1 MESLGVSVSIGAK
14 TVGSVFSSKL
24 GIRQRSG
31 SHGQASRIP
40 LTCNA
45 KAFYIRRN
53 RKDRNRVISVFD
65 QDGKRCYTIE
75 RKSRLSPVWQILD
88 VPSRRDVAT
97 VHAGLIKRF
106 VDFHNKQG
114 LRHRKLTHPLHPLL
128 EYRTFYLTDG
138 AAYRWYCA
146 SQYLEKVINPGG
158 GDEETYIRVAHARL
172 MRRFRFDYELLYDP
186 EMIDPEVVLAT
197 GFVSMVTEWGLG
209 YVPETRGP
217 TAIPKSLVRRP
228 QVQESDPCTT
238 ETEAL
243 VAYDDVDAQS
253 IVTDNSNYTHSRN
266 SVSPP
271 ALPRRPETV
280 DIENRVY
287 LLIENEDGTVSE
299 PQEISR
305 NKIYPKLLSN
315 EPPADGKHLFS
326 EVTEPTAAQPLT
338 VSAT

>member
-1 MESLGVSVSIGAK
+1 
-14 TVGSVFSSKL
+14 
-24 GIRQRSG
+24 
-31 SHGQASRIP
+31 
-40 LTCNA
+40 
-45 KAFYIRRN
+45 
-53 RKDRNRVISVFD
+53 
-65 QDGKRCYTIE
+65 
-75 RKSRLSPVWQILD
+75 
-88 VPSRRDVAT
+88 
-97 VHAGLIKRF
+97 
-106 VDFHNKQG
+106 
-114 LRHRKLTHPLHPLL
+114 
-128 EYRTFYLTDG
+128 
-138 AAYRWYCA
+138 
-146 SQYLEKVINPGG
+146 
-158 GDEETYIRVAHARL
+158 